1 MEGFDQPPP
10 AGAQAP
16 MQAKSSLNADP
27 HTITHARIH
36 SHTST
41 SAHSRTHPSTHQRTL
56 SHASIHTPAHTHTP
70 MQVTLSGCTASYART
85 PFLSMASS
93 RVATRAIVISS
104 L

>member
-56 SHASIHTPAHTHTP
+56 TH
-70 MQVTLSGCTASYART
+70 LCR
-85 PFLSMASS
+85 
-93 RVATRAIVISS
+93 
-104 L
+104 